1 MAKWPLRRSGEANN
15 GSSPWET
22 MTSFNEAFRI
32 LGANISAALNGLEQ
46 PSVVVTSSQAS
57 EGKTVTCCKLA
68 VSFAARG
75 KRVVVVDLDLR
86 RPTIHALLGVRNHV
100 GVTDVLRGRRELGD
114 SLQYVQLPGG
124 DGLTERGLF
133 VVAGG
138 APVDEPVELLSQPR
152 AKRMLESLAA
162 QADIVLVDSPPVL
175 AVADTL
181 TIGTMVGAAIL
192 VVDTRR
198 TNADTVTRSRDLLT
212 RNHTR
217 VLGLALNQVRAS
229 DASVSASTGYGYGKS

>member
-1 MAKWPLRRSGEANN
+1 
-15 GSSPWET
+15 

-32 LGANISAALNGLEQ
+32 LCANIAAALNDLDQ
-46 PSVVVTSSQAS
+46 PSVVVTSSKAS
-57 EGKTVTCCKLA
+57 EGKTVTCSKLA

-86 RPTIHALLGVRNHV
+86 KPTIHALLGVRNQV
-100 GVTDVLRGRRELGD
+100 GVTDILRGRRELGD
-114 SLQYVQLPGG
+114 SLQYVELPAGE
-124 DGLTERGLF
+124 GLSERGLF

-138 APVDEPVELLSQPR
+138 PPVDEPAEMLSNPK

-162 QADIVLVDSPPVL
+162 QADIVLIDSPPVL

-181 TIGTMVGAAIL
+181 TIGTIVGAAIL

-198 TNADTVTRSRDLLT
+198 TNADALARSRDLLT
-212 RNHTR
+212 RNHTK